1 VLLASPF
8 ALGFAGS
15 AAAWNAW
22 VVGALILTLADTLSL
37 AFDFSSW
44 IHAQKLRYL
53 ARRISPEKR
62 FRYGE
67 RDEHMPPERLCR
79 HIVECSYEIRR
90 TLLKRTSVAEV
101 GLCVLGYQACVNDS
115 ITLNR
120 LIAKELPESGLLRQL
135 RLKIAQRQAAHSL
148 ARAREVIP
156 PSVPQAWRRSRP

>member
-1 VLLASPF
+1 MLLASPF

-53 ARRISPEKR
+53 ARRISPKKR

-67 RDEHMPPERLCR
+67 RDEHMPPNGSAGISLSVRTRSAER
-79 HIVECSYEIRR
+79 CSSEH
-90 TLLKRTSVAEV
+90 L
-101 GLCVLGYQACVNDS
+101 
-115 ITLNR
+115 
-120 LIAKELPESGLLRQL
+120 
-135 RLKIAQRQAAHSL
+135 
-148 ARAREVIP
+148 
-156 PSVPQAWRRSRP
+156 